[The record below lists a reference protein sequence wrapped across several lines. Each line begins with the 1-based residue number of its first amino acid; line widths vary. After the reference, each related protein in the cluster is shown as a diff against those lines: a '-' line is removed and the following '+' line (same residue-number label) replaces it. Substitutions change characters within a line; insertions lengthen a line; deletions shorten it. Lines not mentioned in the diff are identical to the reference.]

1 MLPSIHDFTTE
12 ALDPSNY
19 ARLGE
24 DWWVAAADVE
34 GSTKLAKQGRDREV
48 NFVAGAAVAAMA
60 AAIGDHPYPAAC
72 QFGGDGA
79 VAVVPPER
87 VEAVRRA
94 LAALGW
100 WATNDME
107 VPLRV
112 GMVPV
117 AELNAAGHQVLAAL
131 HDFGNRNAFGQFL
144 GSGVPSAETWMKADQ
159 RWRVPLEEGEVPGLE
174 GLSCRWQPIPPRRGH
189 VLCVIIDPVDDD
201 LAAVAQVLARLETVV
216 PTERAAPLGNGQDLR
231 PVVVPRPRLLGIEL
245 RTEKIGKRLKRLV
258 RAVAGSFILGLVH
271 RLGGKLGGLDVDF
284 YRRKV
289 AERSDY
295 RKLAGGPRLV
305 LDVTDAE
312 DAAIEALLNDAE
324 TQGHIRFGLARS
336 DATTMTCMV
345 GDFTADRHVHFVD
358 GQGLGFWRASVM
370 LKEKVGTEG
379 GCAAPITGTR

>member
-1 MLPSIHDFTTE
+1 MLPSIHDFRTE
-12 ALDPSNY
+12 AFDPSRY

-60 AAIGDHPYPAAC
+60 AAIGSHPDPAAC

-87 VEAVRRA
+87 VDEVRRA

-100 WATNDME
+100 WAAHDME

-131 HDFGNRNAFGQFL
+131 HDFGNCNAFGQFL
-144 GSGVPSAETWMKADQ
+144 GSGVPSAESWMKADQ
-159 RWRVPLEEGEVPGLE
+159 RWRVPLQEGEVPGLE
-174 GLSCRWQPIPPRRGH
+174 GLSCRWEPIPPRRGH

-201 LAAVAQVLARLETVV
+201 LAAVAQVLARLESIV
-216 PTERAAPLGNGQDLR
+216 PTEQAAPLGDGEDLT
-231 PVVVPRPRLLGIEL
+231 PVVVPRRRLLGIEV
-245 RTEKIGKRLKRLV
+245 RTGTLGKRLNRLL
-258 RAVAGSFILGLVH
+258 RAVVGSFILGMVH
-271 RLGGKLGGLDVDF
+271 RLGGRVGGLDVDF

-305 LDVTDAE
+305 LDVTAGE
-312 DAAIEALLNDAE
+312 DARIEALLSEAE
-324 TQGHIRFGLARS
+324 AQGLIHFGLARS

-345 GDFTADRHVHFVD
+345 GDFSADRHVHFVD

-370 LKEKVGTEG
+370 LKNKLKP
-379 GCAAPITGTR
+379 AP

>member
-1 MLPSIHDFTTE
+1 MLPSIHDFRTE
-12 ALDPSNY
+12 AFDPSRY

-60 AAIGDHPYPAAC
+60 AAIGSHPDPAAC

-87 VEAVRRA
+87 VDEVRRA

-100 WATNDME
+100 WAAHDME

-131 HDFGNRNAFGQFL
+131 HDFGNCNAFGQFL
-144 GSGVPSAETWMKADQ
+144 GSGVPSAESWMKADQ
-159 RWRVPLEEGEVPGLE
+159 RWRVPLQEGEVPGLE
-174 GLSCRWQPIPPRRGH
+174 GLSCRWEPIPPRRGH

-201 LAAVAQVLARLETVV
+201 LAAVAQVLARLESIV
-216 PTERAAPLGNGQDLR
+216 PTEQAAPLGDGEDLT
-231 PVVVPRPRLLGIEL
+231 PVVVPRRRLLGIEV
-245 RTEKIGKRLKRLV
+245 RTGTLGKRLNRLL
-258 RAVAGSFILGLVH
+258 RAVVGSFILGMVH
-271 RLGGKLGGLDVDF
+271 RLGGRVGGLDVDF

-305 LDVTDAE
+305 LDVTAGE
-312 DAAIEALLNDAE
+312 DARIEALLSEAE
-324 TQGHIRFGLARS
+324 ALGLIHFGLARS

-345 GDFTADRHVHFVD
+345 GDFSADRHVHFVD

-370 LKEKVGTEG
+370 LKNKLKP
-379 GCAAPITGTR
+379 AP

>member
-12 ALDPSNY
+12 AFDPSRY
-19 ARLGE
+19 ARLGNG
-24 DWWVAAADVE
+24 WWVAAADVE
-34 GSTKLAKQGRDREV
+34 GSTKLAQQGRDREV

-60 AAIGDHPYPAAC
+60 AAIGSHPDPAAC

-87 VEAVRRA
+87 VDDVRRA

-100 WATNDME
+100 WAAHDMD

-131 HDFGNRNAFGQFL
+131 HDFGNGNAFGQFL
-144 GSGVPSAETWMKADQ
+144 GSGVPSAESWMKADP
-159 RWRVPLEEGEVPGLE
+159 RWRVPLQDGEVPGLE
-174 GLSCRWQPIPPRRGH
+174 GLSCRWEPIPPRRGH

-201 LAAVAQVLARLETVV
+201 LAAVAQVLARLESIV
-216 PTERAAPLGNGQDLR
+216 PTEQAAPLGDGEDLT
-231 PVVVPRPRLLGIEL
+231 PVVVPRRRLLGIEL
-245 RTEKIGKRLKRLV
+245 RSTKAGKRLGRLI
-258 RAVAGSFILGLVH
+258 RALAGSFILGLAH
-271 RLGGKLGGLDVDF
+271 RLGGRLGGVDEYF

-305 LDVTDAE
+305 LDVTAQE
-312 DAAIEALLNDAE
+312 DARIAALLSEAE
-324 TQGHIRFGLARS
+324 VQGLIHFGLARS

-345 GDFTADRHVHFVD
+345 GDFSADRHVHFVD

-370 LKEKVGTEG
+370 LKEKLKP
-379 GCAAPITGTR
+379 AP

>member
-1 MLPSIHDFTTE
+1 MLPSIHGFTTE
-12 ALDPSNY
+12 AFDPSRY
-19 ARLGE
+19 ARLGNG
-24 DWWVAAADVE
+24 WWVAAADVE
-34 GSTKLAKQGRDREV
+34 GSTKLAQQGRDREV

-60 AAIGDHPYPAAC
+60 AAIGSHPDPAAC

-87 VEAVRRA
+87 VDDVRRA

-100 WATNDME
+100 WAAHEMD

-117 AELNAAGHQVLAAL
+117 AELTAAGHQVLAAL
-131 HDFGNRNAFGQFL
+131 HDFGNGNAFGQFL
-144 GSGVPSAETWMKADQ
+144 GSGVPSAESWMKADR
-159 RWRVPLEEGEVPGLE
+159 RWRVPLQEGEVPGLE
-174 GLSCRWQPIPPRRGH
+174 GLSCRWEPIPPRRGH

-201 LAAVAQVLARLETVV
+201 LAAVAQVLARLESIV
-216 PTERAAPLGNGQDLR
+216 PTEQAAPLGDGEDLT

-245 RTEKIGKRLKRLV
+245 RSTKAGKRLGRLI
-258 RAVAGSFILGLVH
+258 RALAGSFILGLAH
-271 RLGGKLGGLDVDF
+271 RLGGRLGGVDEYF

-305 LDVTDAE
+305 LDVTAQE
-312 DAAIEALLNDAE
+312 DAGIAALLSEAE
-324 TQGHIRFGLARS
+324 AQGLIHFGLARS

-345 GDFTADRHVHFVD
+345 GDFSADRHVHFVD

-370 LKEKVGTEG
+370 LKDKLKP
-379 GCAAPITGTR
+379 AP

>member
-1 MLPSIHDFTTE
+1 MLPSIHDFTSE
-12 ALDPSNY
+12 AFDPSNY

-24 DWWVAAADVE
+24 GWWVAAADVE
-34 GSTKLAKQGRDREV
+34 GSTRLAQHGRDREV
-48 NFVAGAAVAAMA
+48 NFVAGAAVAALA
-60 AAIGDHPYPAAC
+60 AAIGGHPYPAAC

-87 VEAVRRA
+87 VDVVRRA

-100 WATNDME
+100 WAANDME

-117 AELNAAGHQVLAAL
+117 ADLNAAGHQVLAAL
-131 HDFGNRNAFGQFL
+131 HDFGNCNAFGQFL
-144 GSGVPSAETWMKADQ
+144 GSGVPCAESWMKADE

-174 GLSCRWQPIPPRRGH
+174 GLSCRWEPIPPRRGH
-189 VLCVIIDPVDDD
+189 VLCVIIDPVDND
-201 LAAVAQVLARLETVV
+201 LAAVADVLARLERIVS
-216 PTERAAPLGNGQDLR
+216 TEKAAPLGDGGDLR

-245 RTEKIGKRLKRLV
+245 RSEKPGKRLGRLT
-258 RAVAGSFILGLVH
+258 RAVLGSFLLGVVH
-271 RLGGKLGGLDVDF
+271 RLGGRLGGLDVDF

-305 LDVTDAE
+305 LDVTAQE
-312 DAAIEALLNDAE
+312 DSRIEALLNEAE
-324 TQGHIRFGLARS
+324 NQGLIHFGLARS
-336 DATTMTCMV
+336 GATTMTCMV
-345 GDFTADRHVHFVD
+345 GDFSADRHVHFVD

-370 LKEKVGTEG
+370 LKEKLKP
-379 GCAAPITGTR
+379 AP

>member
-12 ALDPSNY
+12 AFDPSRY
-19 ARLGE
+19 ARLGNG
-24 DWWVAAADVE
+24 WWVAAADVE
-34 GSTKLAKQGRDREV
+34 GSTKLAQQGRDREV

-60 AAIGDHPYPAAC
+60 AAIGSHPDPAAC

-87 VEAVRRA
+87 VDDVRRA

-100 WATNDME
+100 WAAHEMD

-117 AELNAAGHQVLAAL
+117 AELTAAGHQVLAAL
-131 HDFGNRNAFGQFL
+131 HDFGNGNAFGQFL
-144 GSGVPSAETWMKADQ
+144 GSGVPSAESWMKADR
-159 RWRVPLEEGEVPGLE
+159 RWRVPLQEGEVPGLE
-174 GLSCRWQPIPPRRGH
+174 GLSCRWEPIPPRRGH

-201 LAAVAQVLARLETVV
+201 LAAVAQVLARLESIV
-216 PTERAAPLGNGQDLR
+216 PTEQAAPLGDGEDLT

-245 RTEKIGKRLKRLV
+245 RSTKAGKRLGRLI
-258 RAVAGSFILGLVH
+258 RALAGSFILGLAH
-271 RLGGKLGGLDVDF
+271 RLGGRLGGVDEYF

-305 LDVTDAE
+305 LDVTAGE
-312 DAAIEALLNDAE
+312 DAGIAALLSEAE
-324 TQGHIRFGLARS
+324 AQGLIHFGLARS

-345 GDFTADRHVHFVD
+345 GDFSADRHVHFVD

-370 LKEKVGTEG
+370 LKDKLKP
-379 GCAAPITGTR
+379 AP

>member
-1 MLPSIHDFTTE
+1 MLPSIHDFRTE
-12 ALDPSNY
+12 AFDPSRY

-60 AAIGDHPYPAAC
+60 AAIGNHPDPAAC

-87 VEAVRRA
+87 VDDVRRA

-100 WATNDME
+100 WAAHDME

-131 HDFGNRNAFGQFL
+131 HDFGNCNAFGQFL
-144 GSGVPSAETWMKADQ
+144 GSGVPSAESWMKADQ
-159 RWRVPLEEGEVPGLE
+159 RWRVPLQEGEVPGLE
-174 GLSCRWQPIPPRRGH
+174 GLSCRWEPIPPRRGH

-201 LAAVAQVLARLETVV
+201 LAAVAQVLARLESIV
-216 PTERAAPLGNGQDLR
+216 PTEQAAPLGDGEDLT
-231 PVVVPRPRLLGIEL
+231 PVVVPRRRLLGIEV
-245 RTEKIGKRLKRLV
+245 RTGTLGKRLYRLL
-258 RAVAGSFILGLVH
+258 RAVVGSFILGMVH
-271 RLGGKLGGLDVDF
+271 RLGGRVGGLDVDF

-305 LDVTDAE
+305 LDVTAGE
-312 DAAIEALLNDAE
+312 DARIEALLSAAE
-324 TQGHIRFGLARS
+324 AQGLIHFGLARS

-345 GDFTADRHVHFVD
+345 GDFSADRHVHFVD

-370 LKEKVGTEG
+370 LKNKLKP
-379 GCAAPITGTR
+379 AP